1 MTAHTTSIHEPS
13 IRLRQPRKED
23 GAAIW
28 RLIGDCPPLDTNSMY
43 ANLVQC
49 DHFADTCVLAERAGR
64 PVGWVSGHVIPTEP
78 DSLFVWQVAVHRST
92 RGAGLGGR
100 MLRDLLRRP
109 GCAEV
114 RKLKTTITRDNA
126 ASWAL
131 FARFAQSMGGEL
143 ASTPHYREDTHFD
156 GAHATEHMVT
166 IDFREPL
173 AKAA

>member
-1 MTAHTTSIHEPS
+1 VD
-13 IRLRQPRKED
+13 D
-23 GAAIW
+23 GAAVW
-28 RLIGDCPPLDTNSMY
+28 RLIEACPPLDTNSMY

-64 PVGWVSGHVIPTEP
+64 PVGWISGHVIPSDPE
-78 DSLFVWQVAVHRST
+78 SLFIWQVAVHASA

-100 MLRDLLRRP
+100 MLRDLLSRDA
-109 GCAEV
+109 CADV
-114 RKLKTTITRDNA
+114 TRLKTTITRDNA

-131 FARFAQSMGGEL
+131 FSRFARRMGGDL
-143 ASTPHYREDTHFD
+143 DSAPHYRRDAHFD

-166 IDFREPL
+166 IDFGEPL